1 MKEIG
6 CIFTMNGTYHLN
18 EKSVYAARL
27 KAMENLPLPENRDY
41 VPDSL
46 IVDDITEC
54 MVANG
59 WDEDEVD
66 ALSRFTTETLTAE
79 IDRRCK
85 LGIEEDDEGEFTTTR
100 LKEFLLDFYGVEYGA
115 SVENGPQS
123 NNQSLSKCFI
133 VICSNSVDEGGA
145 CAFDSLTGA
154 WKDVKDDVK
163 NAEKDLVS
171 QGHHPTTI
179 FKE

>member
-6 CIFTMNGTYHLN
+6 CIFTMTGTYHLN

-59 WDEDEVD
+59 WAEDEVD

-163 NAEKDLVS
+163 NA
-171 QGHHPTTI
+171 
-179 FKE
+179 

>member
-1 MKEIG
+1 MDSG
-6 CIFTMNGTYHLN
+6 FRALP
-18 EKSVYAARL
+18 ALRL
-27 KAMENLPLPENRDY
+27 TSK
-41 VPDSL
+41 
-46 IVDDITEC
+46 
-54 MVANG
+54 
-59 WDEDEVD
+59 
-66 ALSRFTTETLTAE
+66 AE

-100 LKEFLLDFYGVEYGA
+100 LKEFLLDFYGVEYGV

-171 QGHHPTTI
+171 QGHHHFSCQSFRSEPRQGVHLI
-179 FKE
+179 FGPSICDHALGDIRRKGLGFSRPPPNNNLQE